1 MTSLNCDSHGLQD
14 AEIELV
20 ILYYKGMFETAS
32 SVMRTKTVLVIILG
46 CYNWMWDLIAA
57 LGSQGSVTVKMNSSG
72 LEENVNKLKILL
84 RTKLPSWKDFCSSE
98 SEYIISMWAKAH
110 AIIKGAWRLFFV
122 LFLSAWNF
130 FVILGCLCILLFP
143 YVFLKRVF

>member
-46 CYNWMWDLIAA
+46 CYN
-57 LGSQGSVTVKMNSSG
+57 
-72 LEENVNKLKILL
+72 
-84 RTKLPSWKDFCSSE
+84 
-98 SEYIISMWAKAH
+98 
-110 AIIKGAWRLFFV
+110 
-122 LFLSAWNF
+122 
-130 FVILGCLCILLFP
+130 
-143 YVFLKRVF
+143 